1 MATACITIMPV
12 PICLA
17 SCKPHSSLDTWLAS
31 AMVSSSCSGLL
42 VSVQPYFLSVI
53 YTGQS
58 SASRK
63 QVRRFSVSYRMLYRC
78 GRAIWY
84 PRRPCRILGSLEMM
98 KHVLSYTGKLRTFF
112 LPFFI
117 YSLYRLI
124 GILEFLFHILILCN
138 TIILILSS
146 IIPFYCIGQT
156 LSYKL
161 YWSQVSEDCIKNVF

>member
-1 MATACITIMPV
+1 MNGGGGLSSVVDRLDCSSMATACITIMPV

-63 QVRRFSVSYRMLYRC
+63 QVRRFSSRTECMLY
-78 GRAIWY
+78 
-84 PRRPCRILGSLEMM
+84 
-98 KHVLSYTGKLRTFF
+98 TGNMVSKK
-112 LPFFI
+112 
-117 YSLYRLI
+117 
-124 GILEFLFHILILCN
+124 
-138 TIILILSS
+138 
-146 IIPFYCIGQT
+146 T
-156 LSYKL
+156 L
-161 YWSQVSEDCIKNVF
+161 